1 MAPKSITLTF
11 SDRRILH
18 GVLSRQTEVDV
29 KVARMIR
36 ELAISFKTDAST
48 KMLDRINEEAREAV
62 VAAPSWDDLGN
73 LKVYLGEVN
82 EKLTDANSEAT
93 LIVLKDYEE
102 ALAEDL
108 EVTIDSVYLVWARD
122 KLAEIDWTKA
132 KMMTPSGEQRV
143 VNVPVS
149 VAQAVAIAC
158 AADAIDR
165 AIASE
170 DVR

>member
-11 SDRRILH
+11 SDRQILH
-18 GVLSRQTEVDV
+18 GVLSRQTEVNV
-29 KVARMIR
+29 KVARMVR

-48 KMLDRINEEAREAV
+48 KMLEGLNEKARAAV
-62 VAAPSWDDLGN
+62 VPAPRWDELIN
-73 LKVYLGEVN
+73 LKKYLGEVN
-82 EKLTDANSEAT
+82 EKLTDANPDAT
-93 LIVLKDYEE
+93 PIVLKDYEE

-108 EVTIDSVYLVWARD
+108 KVTIDTVYLVWMRD

-143 VNVPVS
+143 VDVPVS